1 MMPLLKVE
9 NLQVS
14 FPWKNKSVKAVDGV
28 SFDVPHKKIIAL
40 VGESG
45 SGKSVTALSVMGL
58 IAYEGGK
65 IEGGEI
71 IFDGQ
76 EILRMKEKRLSK
88 IRGKDVA
95 MIYQDPMA
103 SLNPGISVGDQIRES
118 LLIHKIASRKE
129 SKQIA
134 LNLMREVGI
143 PDADQRYGSL
153 PASFSGGMRQ
163 RIMIAMAISCRPK
176 LLIADEPTTALDVS
190 LQADIMNTL
199 QELKNK
205 IGMSILLITH
215 DLGLVAQHAD
225 NVVVMYC
232 GKVME
237 ESPVDKLFEEPLHPY
252 TIGLMNCIPRI
263 DVTQDQLFYIPGCVP
278 SIYDYPMGCRFHNRC
293 SKVKPICREKMPK
306 LINLNDDRK
315 VRCWLYQ

>member
-1 MMPLLKVE
+1 MPLLKVE

>member
-1 MMPLLKVE
+1 MKPLLKVE

-14 FPWKNKSVKAVDGV
+14 FPWKSKSIKAVDGV
-28 SFDVPHKKIIAL
+28 SFEVSHKKIVAL

-45 SGKSVTALSVMGL
+45 SGKSVTALSIMGL
-58 IAYEGGK
+58 IAHEGGRV
-65 IEGGEI
+65 EGGDI
-71 IFDGQ
+71 LFDGQ
-76 EILRMKEKRLSK
+76 ELLNMKEKRFSK
-88 IRGKDVA
+88 IRGKDIA
-95 MIYQDPMA
+95 MIYQDPMT
-103 SLNPGISVGDQIRES
+103 SLNPGISVGEQIRES

-134 LNLMREVGI
+134 LNLMKDVGI
-143 PDADQRYGSL
+143 PDADQRYGDL

-163 RIMIAMAISCRPK
+163 RIMIAMALSCQPK

-199 QELKNK
+199 QEMKNK

-215 DLGLVAQHAD
+215 DLGLVAQYAD
-225 NVVVMYC
+225 SVVVMYC

-237 ESPVDKLFEEPLHPY
+237 ESPVHMLFEEPLHPY
-252 TIGLMNCIPRI
+252 TVGLINCIPRI
-263 DVTQDQLFYIPGCVP
+263 DTTQDQLFSIPGYVP
-278 SIYDYPMGCRFHNRC
+278 SIYDYPSGCRFHNRC
-293 SKVKPICREKMPK
+293 SKAEPVCREKMPE
-306 LINLNDDRK
+306 LVNIDDNRK